1 MKWLLFAF
9 QKTQQTIRKTDQSIG
24 RKKYV
29 VLIWSKKWFCKETR
43 SRANDYFTEF
53 LFAAIC
59 EFQFSV
65 LTSAQC
71 KCCSR
76 TLFEDG
82 KWLQKR
88 YKGMVVI
95 HMKRRLTFRSNL
107 CTLTSVCT
115 FSILFFLHLLKYRQ
129 GESVCQSRDSLGS
142 NNFLYSH
149 DPNVWFWGDIVRRC

>member
-1 MKWLLFAF
+1 MF

-88 YKGMVVI
+88 YKGMFVI

-107 CTLTSVCT
+107 CTLISVCT
-115 FSILFFLHLLKYRQ
+115 SSILFSLHLLKYRQ

-149 DPNVWFWGDIVRRC
+149 DPNVWFSGDIVRRY